1 MQRGI
6 KPLQPWVHSLS
17 VYRSLPRLCVGT
29 IAVLWRTAADE
40 DWVGWA
46 AQRPGVSGGSTG
58 ASRCQRSGPGL
69 RVHTGLESLAVLGG
83 SPSPAGAKDMDG
95 AGGGRRQSFE
105 NQLRV

>member
-17 VYRSLPRLCVGT
+17 VYRSPPRLCVGT
-29 IAVLWRTAADE
+29 IAVLWRTTADD

-46 AQRPGVSGGSTG
+46 AQRPGASGGSTG
-58 ASRCQRSGPGL
+58 ACRCQRSGPGL

-83 SPSPAGAKDMDG
+83 SPSPAGAKEMG
-95 AGGGRRQSFE
+95 QGEGEGRALKTS
-105 NQLRV
+105 